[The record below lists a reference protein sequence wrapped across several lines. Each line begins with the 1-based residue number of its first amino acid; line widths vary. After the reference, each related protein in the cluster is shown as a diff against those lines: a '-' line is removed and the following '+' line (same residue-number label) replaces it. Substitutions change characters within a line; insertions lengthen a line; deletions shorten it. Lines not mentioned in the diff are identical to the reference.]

1 MKYSGA
7 VKNERYENYSDR
19 GQGVCSN
26 AQWQH
31 RMWKRD
37 QEKRLACALPYAW
50 ATETQGMQLL
60 PPESLVPG
68 DDVET
73 SLDTQGVR
81 NAATQWEG
89 VSWGP
94 RKLPWEVVFE
104 LES

>member
-1 MKYSGA
+1 
-7 VKNERYENYSDR
+7 
-19 GQGVCSN
+19 
-26 AQWQH
+26 
-31 RMWKRD
+31 
-37 QEKRLACALPYAW
+37 
-50 ATETQGMQLL
+50 MQLL